1 MRGLNK
7 FLRNKNTV
15 TILGIILIV
24 FLLFIGFNVTI
35 NQTVNPISIPVAK
48 QTIPAQ
54 TKITGDML
62 QIKKISKVSLT
73 ENVVRNAA
81 GIVGKYTNINVT
93 IPAGS
98 MIYTEWLA
106 DEDSIPGNWIE
117 KIDISKGEEAYYYHV
132 DMVSTFGNSILPDS
146 HIDIYMSAK
155 DANGNIMYGKLFSSI
170 KVLAVHDSN
179 GKNVFADPANVGSPS
194 YLAFGLSRDNYKLLK
209 RAEYLKGQGIE
220 LVIEPKGQKYV
231 SKAGTLVSSKTL
243 QDYINNATSTVSDE
257 AVEEFVKA
265 QNTEA
270 DSVETSD
277 SDTNNTNNSTTTN
290 NTRSLTR

>member
-35 NQTVNPISIPVAK
+35 NQTVNPVSIPVAK
-48 QTIPAQ
+48 VKIPAQ

-62 QIKKISKVSLT
+62 QVKKISKVGLT
-73 ENVVRNAA
+73 ENVIRNASL
-81 GIVGKYTNINVT
+81 IVGKYTNINVT
-93 IPAGS
+93 IPVGS
-98 MIYTEWLA
+98 MIYTDWIV
-106 DEDSIPGNWIE
+106 DEDSIPGNWID
-117 KIDISKGEEAYYYHV
+117 KIDISKGEEAYYYKV

-146 HIDIYMSAK
+146 HIDIYMSAT

-170 KVLAVHDSN
+170 KVLAVHDGS
-179 GKNVFADPANVGSPS
+179 GHNVFADPANVGTPS

-209 RAEYLKGQGIE
+209 RAEYLKGQGID

-231 SKAGTLVSSKTL
+231 SKAGTLVSSNTL

-257 AVEEFVKA
+257 AVEEFVSA
-265 QNTEA
+265 QNSEEDNA
-270 DSVETSD
+270 E
-277 SDTNNTNNSTTTN
+277 NTNTNDNS
-290 NTRSLTR
+290 RSLVR

>member
-35 NQTVNPISIPVAK
+35 NQTVNPVSIPVAK
-48 QTIPAQ
+48 VKIPAQ

-62 QIKKISKVSLT
+62 QIKKISKVGLT
-73 ENVVRNAA
+73 ENVIRNASL
-81 GIVGKYTNINVT
+81 IVGKYTNINVT
-93 IPAGS
+93 IPVGS
-98 MIYTEWLA
+98 MIYTDWVV

-117 KIDISKGEEAYYYHV
+117 KIDISKGDEAYYYKV

-146 HIDIYMSAK
+146 HIDIYMSAR

-170 KVLAVHDSN
+170 KVLAVHDGS
-179 GKNVFADPANVGSPS
+179 GHNVFADPANVGSPS

-209 RAEYLKGQGIE
+209 RAEYLKGQGID

-231 SKAGTLVSSKTL
+231 SKSGTLVSSKTL

-257 AVEEFVKA
+257 AVEEFVSA
-265 QNTEA
+265 QN
-270 DSVETSD
+270 SVED
-277 SDTNNTNNSTTTN
+277 NTNNTEN
-290 NTRSLTR
+290 NTNQTDNSRSLVR

>member
-35 NQTVNPISIPVAK
+35 NQTVNPVSIPVAK
-48 QTIPAQ
+48 VKIPAQ

-62 QIKKISKVSLT
+62 QVKKISKVGLT
-73 ENVVRNAA
+73 ENVIRNASL
-81 GIVGKYTNINVT
+81 IVGKYTNINVT
-93 IPAGS
+93 IPVGS
-98 MIYTEWLA
+98 MIYTDWIV
-106 DEDSIPGNWIE
+106 DEDSIPGNWID
-117 KIDISKGEEAYYYHV
+117 KIDISKGEEAYYYKV

-146 HIDIYMSAK
+146 HIDIYMSAT

-170 KVLAVHDSN
+170 KVLAVHDGS
-179 GKNVFADPANVGSPS
+179 GHNVFADPANVGTPA

-209 RAEYLKGQGIE
+209 RAEYLKGQGID

-231 SKAGTLVSSKTL
+231 SKAGTLVSSNTL

-257 AVEEFVKA
+257 AVEEFVSA
-265 QNTEA
+265 QNSEEDNA
-270 DSVETSD
+270 E
-277 SDTNNTNNSTTTN
+277 NTNTNDNS
-290 NTRSLTR
+290 RSLVR

>member
-35 NQTVNPISIPVAK
+35 NQTVNPVSIPVAK
-48 QTIPAQ
+48 TTIPAQ

-62 QIKKISKVSLT
+62 QIKKISKVGLT
-73 ENVVRNAA
+73 ENVIRNASL
-81 GIVGKYTNINVT
+81 IVGKYTSINVT

-98 MIYTEWLA
+98 MIYTDWIV

-117 KIDISKGEEAYYYHV
+117 KIDISKGEEAYYYKV
-132 DMVSTFGNSILPDS
+132 DMASTFGNSILPDS

-170 KVLAVHDSN
+170 KILAVHDAS
-179 GKNVFADPANVGSPS
+179 GHNVFADPSNVGSPS

-209 RAEYLKGQGIE
+209 RAEYLKGQGID

-231 SKAGTLVSSKTL
+231 SSLGTLVSSKIL

-257 AVEEFVKA
+257 AVEEFVRV
-265 QNTEA
+265 QNSTE
-270 DSVETSD
+270 E
-277 SDTNNTNNSTTTN
+277 NTNNDKTTSNTN
-290 NTRSLTR
+290 SRSLVR

>member
-35 NQTVNPISIPVAK
+35 NQTVNPVSIPVAK
-48 QTIPAQ
+48 VKIPAQ

-62 QIKKISKVSLT
+62 QIKKISKVGLT
-73 ENVVRNAA
+73 ENVIRNASL
-81 GIVGKYTNINVT
+81 IVGKYTNINVT

-98 MIYTEWLA
+98 MIYTDWIV
-106 DEDSIPGNWIE
+106 DESSIPGNWIE
-117 KIDISKGEEAYYYHV
+117 KIDISKGEEAYYYKV

-146 HIDIYMSAK
+146 YIDIYMSAH
-155 DANGNIMYGKLFSSI
+155 DVNGNIMYGKLFSSI
-170 KVLAVHDSN
+170 KVLAVHDGS
-179 GKNVFADPANVGSPS
+179 GKNVFADPTNIGSPS

-209 RAEYLKGQGIE
+209 RAEYLKGQGID

-243 QDYINNATSTVSDE
+243 QDYINNETSTVSDE
-257 AVEEFVKA
+257 TVEEFVSA
-265 QNTEA
+265 QNNAE
-270 DSVETSD
+270 D
-277 SDTNNTNNSTTTN
+277 NTNNNANTTADN
-290 NTRSLTR
+290 SRSLVR

>member
-35 NQTVNPISIPVAK
+35 NQTVNPVSIPVAK
-48 QTIPAQ
+48 TTIPAQ
-54 TKITGDML
+54 TKIT
-62 QIKKISKVSLT
+62 
-73 ENVVRNAA
+73 
-81 GIVGKYTNINVT
+81 
-93 IPAGS
+93 
-98 MIYTEWLA
+98 
-106 DEDSIPGNWIE
+106 GNWIE
-117 KIDISKGEEAYYYHV
+117 KIDISKGEEAYYYKV
-132 DMVSTFGNSILPDS
+132 DMASTFGNSILPDS

-170 KVLAVHDSN
+170 KILAVHDAS
-179 GKNVFADPANVGSPS
+179 GHNVFADPSNVGSPS

-209 RAEYLKGQGIE
+209 RAEYLKGQGID

-231 SKAGTLVSSKTL
+231 SSSGTLVSSKIL

-257 AVEEFVKA
+257 AVEEFVNK
-265 QNTEA
+265 E
-270 DSVETSD
+270 
-277 SDTNNTNNSTTTN
+277 NNTD
-290 NTRSLTR
+290 LEPF

>member
-35 NQTVNPISIPVAK
+35 NQTVNPISVPVAK
-48 QTIPAQ
+48 TTIPAQ

-73 ENVVRNAA
+73 DNVVRNASL
-81 GIVGKYTNINVT
+81 IVGKYTNINVT

-98 MIYTEWLA
+98 MIYNEWLA
-106 DEDSIPGNWIE
+106 NEDEIPGNWIE

-132 DMVSTFGNSILPDS
+132 DMESTFGNSILPDS
-146 HIDIYMSAK
+146 HIDIYMSAP
-155 DANGNIMYGKLFSSI
+155 DANGNIVYGKLFSSI
-170 KVLAVHDSN
+170 KVLAVHDSS
-179 GKNVFADPANVGSPS
+179 GKNVFADPANVGSPA
-194 YLAFGLSRDNYKLLK
+194 YIAFGLARDNYKLLK
-209 RAEYLKGQGIE
+209 RAEYLTGKGIE

-257 AVEEFVKA
+257 TVEEFVKA
-265 QNTEA
+265 KNAEA
-270 DSVETSD
+270 DNAANETSND
-277 SDTNNTNNSTTTN
+277 EDNTNNNS
-290 NTRSLTR
+290 RSLTR

>member
-15 TILGIILIV
+15 TIMGIILIV

-35 NQTVNPISIPVAK
+35 NQTVNPISVPVAK
-48 QTIPAQ
+48 TTIPAQ

-73 ENVVRNAA
+73 DNVVRNASL
-81 GIVGKYTNINVT
+81 IVGKYTNINVT
-93 IPAGS
+93 IPTGS
-98 MIYTEWLA
+98 MIYAEWLA
-106 DEDSIPGNWIE
+106 NEDEIPGNWIE
-117 KIDISKGEEAYYYHV
+117 KIDISKGDEAYYYHV
-132 DMVSTFGNSILPDS
+132 DMESTFGNSILPDS
-146 HIDIYMSAK
+146 YIDIYMSAP

-179 GKNVFADPANVGSPS
+179 GKNVFADPANIGSPS
-194 YLAFGLSRDNYKLLK
+194 YLAFGLARDNYKLLK
-209 RAEYLKGQGIE
+209 RAEYLTGQGIQ
-220 LVIEPKGQKYV
+220 LVIEPKGRKYV

-265 QNTEA
+265 KNAEA
-270 DSVETSD
+270 DKAAND
-277 SDTNNTNNSTTTN
+277 SSNENNNKNSN
-290 NTRSLTR
+290 SRSLTR

>member
-1 MRGLNK
+1 M
-7 FLRNKNTV
+7 
-15 TILGIILIV
+15 
-24 FLLFIGFNVTI
+24 LFIGFNVTI
-35 NQTVNPISIPVAK
+35 NQTVNPVSIPVAK
-48 QTIPAQ
+48 VKIPAQ

-73 ENVVRNAA
+73 DNVVRNASL
-81 GIVGKYTNINVT
+81 IVGKYTNINVT

-98 MIYTEWLA
+98 MIYKEWLA

-170 KVLAVHDSN
+170 KVLAVHDSA
-179 GKNVFADPANVGSPS
+179 GHNVFADPTNIGSPA

-209 RAEYLKGQGIE
+209 RAEYLKGQGID

-231 SKAGTLVSSKTL
+231 SKSGTLVSSKTL

-257 AVEEFVKA
+257 TIEEFVKT
-265 QNTEA
+265 QNSEA
-270 DSVETSD
+270 ESLNSEQAD
-277 SDTNNTNNSTTTN
+277 NNTINNS
-290 NTRSLTR
+290 RSLVR